1 MKNFTFK
8 PLTLAVFA
16 LLATGSLAAQNAPGI
31 LTDATTANPNH
42 LIAEEERWGSSMGD
56 ASGITQ
62 RTVYF
67 YDNQNR
73 LVRKASYG
81 KDYTTGEYNLSYYYT
96 YNYDENGRLALTCSR
111 QWGLYDGDEYGF
123 NTARDSVKYTYN
135 DLGQVTRKT
144 ETSTF
149 SDYTYDADGNM
160 VTEVITNKASKWTAE
175 SVRQTITYSGYVAP
189 NCPTHVVSEARSE
202 YLSYKSDQK
211 YNANNQLIYTDK
223 YTETETT
230 GDDGIPVITKNITAR
245 TEYGYDEA
253 TGRQLYKVNYSKAYE
268 NGGLIPTDSIAYTID
283 GDDPNRIR
291 ETSYTWDSWVETPA
305 WTSYSTYNVG
315 VYRDFDPSVS
325 AKLAVSPVE
334 NRLNSNKLTISLPEC
349 AAIGGYEFKI
359 YRDGVLIGSVD
370 FADTEAFN
378 ADDMTYTF
386 TDNAQKNG
394 QHDYFVVTIATDEM
408 GDTETMLN
416 CSNLAIVDNYTELP
430 APTNVRAINYKKN
443 GTENIVTVAWDAPAY
458 TDEMGFL
465 RYNVIMQNART
476 ADNFEADGQ
485 ATEWDVNFYSYY
497 DQRTFSVQAA
507 YTLGKVSSESVTIVL
522 QDIIDGISQTTAD
535 GTSVNFDGTTFN
547 LSARANL
554 KVFNTAGQAVAAVSN
569 ASSVSLQ
576 SLPKGTY
583 IISAENGGKV
593 SAYKVVR

>member
-16 LLATGSLAAQNAPGI
+16 LLASGSAMAQYAPGV
-31 LTDATTANPNH
+31 LAETAATNPNH
-42 LIAEEERWGSSMGD
+42 LLAEEERWGSSMGD

-62 RTVYF
+62 RTLYF
-67 YDNQNR
+67 YDNLNR
-73 LVRKASYG
+73 LVRKAAYG
-81 KDYTTGEYNLSYYYT
+81 KDYKTGEYSLSYYYT
-96 YNYDENGRLALTCSR
+96 YNYDEAGRLALTCSR

-149 SDYTYDADGNM
+149 SDYTYDADGNL

-189 NCPTHVVSEARSE
+189 NCPTHIESEARSE

-211 YNANNQLIYTDK
+211 FNANNQLIYTDK

-230 GDDGIPVITKNITAR
+230 GDDGKPVITKNVTAR

-253 TGRQLYKVNYSKAYE
+253 TGRQLYKVDYSKAFE
-268 NGGLIPTDSIAYTID
+268 NGDLIPADSVAYTVD

-291 ETSYTWDSWVETPA
+291 ETSYTWDSWATTPA
-305 WTSYSTYNVG
+305 WTAYSTYNVG

-325 AKLAVSPVE
+325 AKLAVTAVE
-334 NRLNSNKLTISLPEC
+334 NRLNSNRLTITLPEC
-349 AAIGGYEFKI
+349 AAIGGYNFQI
-359 YRDGVLIGSVD
+359 YRDGDPIGRVD
-370 FADTEAFN
+370 FNDAENFN

-386 TDNAQKNG
+386 VDNAQKNG
-394 QHDYFVVTIATDEM
+394 QHDYYVVTLATDEM
-408 GDTETMLN
+408 GETETALN
-416 CSNLAIVDNYTELP
+416 CSNLVTVDNYTELP
-430 APTNVRAINYKKN
+430 APTNVRATGYKKS
-443 GTENIVTVAWDAPAY
+443 GTDNIVTIAWDAPAY

-465 RYNVIMQNART
+465 RYNVMMQNART

-485 ATEWDVNFYSYY
+485 ATEWDVNFYSFY

-507 YTLGKVSSESVTIVL
+507 YTLGKVSSESVTVVL
-522 QDIIDGISQTTAD
+522 QDVITGIDNAAAD
-535 GTSVNFDGTTFN
+535 NSSAAFDGTTFR
-547 LSARANL
+547 LGAKANL
-554 KVFNTAGQAVAAVSN
+554 KVFNTAGQAVAA
-569 ASSVSLQ
+569 ASDATSVSLQ
-576 SLPKGTY
+576 TLPKGTY